1 MSTNTYKSQYELA
14 YVMKNFSTN
23 IIILIIIIVSWV
35 KAGLA
40 GDWILNIINLL
51 IFGLLIIAVAQNF
64 NYKIFLKSFFP
75 IIILVMIAIAS
86 FFNPEYRNLEEKEW
100 EALNIEDVLSKELNV
115 NKTEFTLKSFNNIYK
130 SSINDKELSINLSLD
145 FKKNIMRN
153 LNLKV
158 VHAIF

>member
-1 MSTNTYKSQYELA
+1 
-14 YVMKNFSTN
+14 MKNFSTN

-75 IIILVMIAIAS
+75 VIILVI
-86 FFNPEYRNLEEKEW
+86 
-100 EALNIEDVLSKELNV
+100 
-115 NKTEFTLKSFNNIYK
+115 
-130 SSINDKELSINLSLD
+130 
-145 FKKNIMRN
+145 
-153 LNLKV
+153 
-158 VHAIF
+158 